1 MPTPMSRC
9 FCFLAV
15 LLSLFFGRPAGAS
28 TQATASGISAW
39 LEQLLSGRNGQSGVY
54 ILDKGEESLL
64 ARAWLADHAKKSMDV
79 QYFIWSTD
87 NVGTLAAEALLRAAQ
102 RGVSARVLVDD
113 LLIDADDESLIA
125 LAAHPLIQIKIYNP
139 KHKVGT
145 SKTRRVLNIFS
156 DFRSIN
162 QRMHDK
168 TFMVDGLLAI
178 TGGRNMADEYYDF
191 NHHYNFR
198 DRDILL
204 IGSVVTHMTD
214 SFNRFWESPLSVP
227 VETLLKDQ
235 LSKLNS
241 ERISQIYKELHHY
254 AENPENFAPEVQ
266 KALADLPGQF
276 PTLVNNM
283 VWDKVQ
289 FISDLPGKNSGNQ
302 GLGGGGQTTRMLAD
316 ALGKAQKSV
325 VIQTPYLV
333 MPKGGLK
340 LFRSLIQRGVTV
352 KVSTNSLLSTDNLQA
367 FSGFSKQREELL
379 EAGIDIYEFKPNP
392 VIARKLIQRYGKLE
406 KTAPIFAIHA
416 KTMVI
421 DGATLFVGTFNL
433 DPRSANLNT
442 EAGVVIHNP
451 QLATQ
456 VEKEIQQ
463 DMLKQNSW
471 DSRREN
477 PNQHAPLMKRLKL
490 FFWKILPLDPL
501 L

>member
-1 MPTPMSRC
+1 M
-9 FCFLAV
+9 
-15 LLSLFFGRPAGAS
+15 
-28 TQATASGISAW
+28 
-39 LEQLLSGRNGQSGVY
+39 
-54 ILDKGEESLL
+54 
-64 ARAWLADHAKKSMDV
+64 
-79 QYFIWSTD
+79 
-87 NVGTLAAEALLRAAQ
+87 
-102 RGVSARVLVDD
+102 
-113 LLIDADDESLIA
+113 
-125 LAAHPLIQIKIYNP
+125 
-139 KHKVGT
+139 
-145 SKTRRVLNIFS
+145 
-156 DFRSIN
+156 
-162 QRMHDK
+162 
-168 TFMVDGLLAI
+168 
-178 TGGRNMADEYYDF
+178 
-191 NHHYNFR
+191 
-198 DRDILL
+198 
-204 IGSVVTHMTD
+204 
-214 SFNRFWESPLSVP
+214 
-227 VETLLKDQ
+227 
-235 LSKLNS
+235 
-241 ERISQIYKELHHY
+241 
-254 AENPENFAPEVQ
+254 Q

-289 FISDLPGKNSGNQ
+289 FISDLPGKNSGNL

-316 ALGKAQKSV
+316 ALGKAKKSV

-333 MPKGGLK
+333 MPKGGLE
-340 LFRSLIQRGVTV
+340 LFRSLIQRGVKV

-471 DSRREN
+471 DSRREK
-477 PNQHAPLMKRLKL
+477 PDRHAPFMKRLKL